1 MKQDQV
7 KTSGS
12 TTQTVEDQLRDQ
24 FQQIKSAETQ
34 PEFRTVTLRYKSC
47 CGCGCSTI
55 EFERKVPFDSKLKN
69 GDKADNMVKGDKQL
83 REF

>member
-12 TTQTVEDQLRDQ
+12 TTQSVEDQLKEK
-24 FQQIKSAETQ
+24 FQSIKSAETQ
-34 PEFRTVTLRYKSC
+34 PATRVVKLRYKSC

-55 EFERKVPFDSKLKN
+55 EFERKVPFDSNLKD
-69 GDKADNMVKGDKQL
+69 GDKADSMVKGDKQL
-83 REF
+83 REW